1 MPRKAKSANSDSQSE
16 AVEAALRKNRR
27 GRRGRRHRGRAG
39 INEKIRQLIRHSKE
53 QGYLTFDDI
62 NEALPESVENQEE
75 IDNVLSILQNLE
87 IEILEPDQ
95 VDDFKQRMEEAEE
108 EETRSSQHDILD
120 DPVRMYLKQMGQVP
134 LLTRE
139 QEVEIS
145 KRIENAE
152 LKAQT
157 ALFEASAVGAYIATL
172 GAKLLTREERFDRIV
187 IDKKI
192 DSREAY
198 FKSLPKL
205 VETTQKAEAGVAEA
219 WQEYLKARTEADRK
233 RILSKFRKRE
243 NLLRANFSK
252 FFFKLKVY
260 EEYLEQLQPALSE
273 IENLNAQLERA
284 KHPKTKKDA
293 AIDTKAIQARFK
305 QLEAAQRIAP
315 AQLLAVV
322 AQTMVHVREAHKAKT
337 EMVEANLRLV
347 ISIAK
352 KYTNRGLSF
361 LDLIQ
366 EGNMGLMK
374 AVEKFEY
381 RRGYKFSTYAT
392 WWIRQAITR
401 SIADQARTIRI
412 PVHMIET
419 LNKVMQVQKQLLQE
433 FGHEPTP
440 EEVADEMNLPVE
452 RVQQIMKMAQQ
463 PISLQSPVGDGDD
476 TSFGDFIE
484 DKSAENP
491 YDMTA
496 FSLLREKIIDVL
508 DSLTERE
515 RRVLSLRFGLV
526 DGYSRTLEE
535 VGKQFKVTR
544 ERIRQIEAKALR
556 KMRHPTRIRQ
566 LHGFFDAEQ
575 IDNAQ
580 NLMKV
585 AATPLSARSP
595 VQRAGAFPLYRPSP
609 RPTLPFLWHRTPPS
623 RSWEWA
629 PRNSSSSW
637 SSCSCSSAAPSF
649 PVSPRASASRSK
661 NSRRLPR
668 MSPKPRSQP
677 PKPPRRKSPLRLL
690 PPPPRPPDPLP
701 ATAVERRP
709 RRARWRAF
717 LLPTPP
723 SDCTRRPSTASR
735 GPRWISLV
743 DTPKRRRFVSV
754 GETPPPSLPR
764 APQTWR
770 TFSVIFRTT
779 SASIS
784 APPTHSFTSRARE
797 SSCGSHP
804 SSHST
809 PPRAR
814 CSPWA
819 TKPNA
824 CSAAPR
830 VTSPPSAR

>member
-1 MPRKAKSANSDSQSE
+1 MPRKAKTASSTSAQSD
-16 AVEAALRKNRR
+16 AVETALDKTK
-27 GRRGRRHRGRAG
+27 GTDSASVDTMSSGV
-39 INEKIRQLIRHSKE
+39 NERIRLLIRLSKE
-53 QGYLTFDDI
+53 QGYLTWDDI
-62 NEALPESVENQEE
+62 NEALPESVENQDEF
-75 IDNVLSILQNLE
+75 DNIISILQNLE

-95 VDDFKQRMEEAEE
+95 VDDYKARMEEAEE
-108 EETRSSQHDILD
+108 EATKTSQNDILD

-145 KRIENAE
+145 KRIETAE
-152 LKAQT
+152 LKAQS
-157 ALFEASAVGAYIATL
+157 ALFEASVVGGHIGEL
-172 GAKLLTREERFDRIV
+172 GNKLLTREERFDRIV

-192 DSREAY
+192 ESRDAY
-198 FKSLPKL
+198 FKTLPKL
-205 VETTQKAEAGVAEA
+205 VETTLRSEGLVSQSWVE
-219 WQEYLKARTEADRK
+219 LSKARGDAAKKKVLTKHKTRETKLRK
-233 RILSKFRKRE
+233 CFP
-243 NLLRANFSK
+243 K

-260 EEYLEQLQPALSE
+260 EEWLAGKAPVITE
-273 IENLNAQLERA
+273 IEQAYANLARA
-284 KHPKTKKDA
+284 KKPRTKRDA
-293 AIDTKAIQARFK
+293 AIDPKAIKAR
-305 QLEAAQRIAP
+305 LAEIEAELRIEP
-315 AQLLAVV
+315 KEFLRVV
-322 AQTMVHVREAHKAKT
+322 EQTQIHVREAHQAKT

-496 FSLLREKIIDVL
+496 YSLLRDKIVDVL

-575 IDNAQ
+575 LDNAQ
-580 NLMKV
+580 NLLKLAV
-585 AATPLSARSP
+585 KPGTAQNL
-595 VQRAGAFPLYRPSP
+595 GRP
-609 RPTLPFLWHRTPPS
+609 
-623 RSWEWA
+623 
-629 PRNSSSSW
+629 
-637 SSCSCSSAAPSF
+637 
-649 PVSPRASASRSK
+649 K
-661 NSRRLPR
+661 
-668 MSPKPRSQP
+668 
-677 PKPPRRKSPLRLL
+677 
-690 PPPPRPPDPLP
+690 
-701 ATAVERRP
+701 
-709 RRARWRAF
+709 
-717 LLPTPP
+717 
-723 SDCTRRPSTASR
+723 
-735 GPRWISLV
+735 
-743 DTPKRRRFVSV
+743 
-754 GETPPPSLPR
+754 
-764 APQTWR
+764 
-770 TFSVIFRTT
+770 
-779 SASIS
+779 
-784 APPTHSFTSRARE
+784 
-797 SSCGSHP
+797 
-804 SSHST
+804 
-809 PPRAR
+809 
-814 CSPWA
+814 
-819 TKPNA
+819 
-824 CSAAPR
+824 
-830 VTSPPSAR
+830 

>member
-1 MPRKAKSANSDSQSE
+1 MSRKAKSASGDSEHSE
-16 AVEAALRKNRR
+16 AVEAVLTKTAPAADGAPADGANIPA
-27 GRRGRRHRGRAG
+27 GG
-39 INEKIRQLIRHSKE
+39 INDKIRHLIRLSKE

-95 VDDFKQRMEEAEE
+95 VEDYKQRMEEAEE
-108 EETRSSQHDILD
+108 EESRSSQNDILD

-145 KRIENAE
+145 KRIETAE
-152 LKAQT
+152 LKAQE
-157 ALFEASAVGAYIATL
+157 ALFQAAVVGGYIGTL
-172 GAKLLTREERFDRIV
+172 GAKLLNREERFDRVV

-205 VETTQKAEAGVAEA
+205 VENTQKSEAGVAEA
-219 WQEYLKARTEADRK
+219 WEEYLKAKGDAEK
-233 RILSKFRKRE
+233 KKVHSKFRKRE
-243 NLLRANFSK
+243 NVLRAFFAK
-252 FFFKLKVY
+252 FYFKLKVY
-260 EEYLEQLQPALSE
+260 EEYLENLRPTVEEVEALHH
-273 IENLNAQLERA
+273 QLERS

-293 AIDTKAIQARFK
+293 SIDVRAVNHRLK
-305 QLEAAQRIAP
+305 QIEAQQRIPCAD
-315 AQLLAVV
+315 LLKVV

-433 FGHEPTP
+433 YGHEPTP

-496 FSLLREKIIDVL
+496 YSLLREKIIDVL
-508 DSLTERE
+508 DTLTERE
-515 RRVLSLRFGLV
+515 RRVLSLRFGLI

-580 NLMKV
+580 NLLKV
-585 AATPLSARSP
+585 AATARPPGLGGLGSAGGMGGIGGLGGPLG
-595 VQRAGAFPLYRPSP
+595 AGSLPGGLGFPL
-609 RPTLPFLWHRTPPS
+609 
-623 RSWEWA
+623 
-629 PRNSSSSW
+629 
-637 SSCSCSSAAPSF
+637 
-649 PVSPRASASRSK
+649 
-661 NSRRLPR
+661 
-668 MSPKPRSQP
+668 PK
-677 PKPPRRKSPLRLL
+677 L
-690 PPPPRPPDPLP
+690 
-701 ATAVERRP
+701 
-709 RRARWRAF
+709 
-717 LLPTPP
+717 
-723 SDCTRRPSTASR
+723 
-735 GPRWISLV
+735 
-743 DTPKRRRFVSV
+743 
-754 GETPPPSLPR
+754 
-764 APQTWR
+764 
-770 TFSVIFRTT
+770 
-779 SASIS
+779 
-784 APPTHSFTSRARE
+784 
-797 SSCGSHP
+797 
-804 SSHST
+804 
-809 PPRAR
+809 
-814 CSPWA
+814 
-819 TKPNA
+819 
-824 CSAAPR
+824 
-830 VTSPPSAR
+830 